1 MKKILNEWRTFLS
14 ETDPKHPPKL
24 NPSNPYD
31 RSKTVHVQSATKGGL
46 ELIRTL
52 ITQYLTMMASYDV
65 GHEKNFEGVIHYI
78 EQLGEPLRNKVSE
91 DIKILKFIYSRSNRT
106 DYQPKAGRIT
116 VFNDTRAV
124 SPDTKIDNIM
134 THLGIQPLTGEPDT
148 SRIEEVFKFYVMPK
162 NFDSIYGEPE
172 ELPPPTTSSR
182 FSNMPSADE
191 LARRNYELWLK
202 NKRNK

>member
-65 GHEKNFEGVIHYI
+65 GHEKNFEGVVHYI
-78 EQLGEPLRNKVSE
+78 KQLEGSLHNKVLE
-91 DIKILKFIYSRSNRT
+91 DIKILKFIYSRSNTT
-106 DYQPKAGRIT
+106 DYQPKTGRIT
-116 VFNDTRAV
+116 VFNDTRAI
-124 SPDTKIDNIM
+124 SPDAKINNIM
-134 THLGIQPLTGEPDT
+134 AEFKIQPLTEEPDIN
-148 SRIEEVFKFYVMPK
+148 RIEEVFKFYVMPK

-172 ELPPPTTSSR
+172 ELPPPTTPSR
-182 FSNMPSADE
+182 FSNIPSADE
-191 LARRNYELWLK
+191 LVHKNYELWLK
-202 NKRNK
+202 RNK